1 MKTILL
7 IGILLAT
14 VCGVSLSGASTNA
27 SVFPAHAAWQTS
39 LQNGETLKACLRERL
54 LGENDVVYQGW
65 TPWDLAIW
73 FKEEADGLSDERLH
87 EALTAIYRESEAQSG
102 KDARDLMIHV
112 VLWLGVCADDATKTF
127 LLKLAADTSKDGFF
141 RTTALSSFLRNADA
155 QEARDALLRF
165 LVGKDRILSDMD
177 RSEIYTYAD
186 TVWRESPPEK
196 KLAICEALQVG
207 LAHES
212 THWVFRTGDGWLC
225 GLSPK
230 YARSKE
236 RLAMLNQMYVKPAP
250 NDSFWDR
257 QSLAPQLEAAR
268 RLKTH
273 TSVNTNLATA
283 AARDFN
289 KPLTEE
295 DLADLAIPPMEPSA
309 TDKASQAKPLCTKR
323 IGIFAIGGVTA
334 FTLIV
339 VGVWSFQKR
348 RRKRPFHSPL

>member
-1 MKTILL
+1 MKNISISTLFL
-7 IGILLAT
+7 SIGVVLCAVAMAAHGQVTRPPPEEDQLKNYLMGEFIAIDGYDVENT
-14 VCGVSLSGASTNA
+14 RRIKAGGVSDDL
-27 SVFPAHAAWQTS
+27 
-39 LQNGETLKACLRERL
+39 LRR
-54 LGENDVVYQGW
+54 V
-65 TPWDLAIW
+65 
-73 FKEEADGLSDERLH
+73 
-87 EALTAIYRESEAQSG
+87 LTDIYSEAKATLEQTNDPYECMVN
-102 KDARDLMIHV
+102 KLRRENAIRE
-112 VLWLGVCADDATKTF
+112 LGVCADNSTKAF
-127 LLKLAADTSKDGFF
+127 LLDLAADKVADGFL
-141 RTTALSSFLRNADA
+141 RTIAIDAYLRAADA
-155 QEARDALLRF
+155 QEAMDVLLRF
-165 LVGKDRILSDMD
+165 LVGEDRIASDMD
-177 RSEIYTYAD
+177 RSEIFTYAD

-250 NDSFWDR
+250 NDRFWDR